1 MRAAVQ
7 ELAGFFETSSG
18 LKLVIEYGT
27 VAKVAEK
34 VTGDDPIDVAIL
46 TKPFLDELV
55 RAGKMAGGTAAQL
68 ARVPIGLA
76 VRQGA
81 PKPDIKT
88 VEAFKKTLLDA
99 KFITYG
105 DPSVGDAAG
114 VHMAKTLETLG
125 LVSETRPKTRLISLP
140 PGQAGHNSSPA
151 CSNAAKPKSRWRR
164 LASSW
169 KPRAPRSSD
178 YFRQSCRQA
187 TWSSS
192 PVLPGPV
199 DNRSRQRLSSIS

>member
-55 RAGKMAGGTAAQL
+55 RAGKMAGGTAARL
-68 ARVPIGLA
+68 ARVPSGLA

-125 LVSETRPKTRLISLP
+125 LASETRPKTRLITP
-140 PGQAGHNSSPA
+140 PP
-151 CSNAAKPKSRWRR
+151 PRR
-164 LASSW
+164 SIERKEWIQTEHRGCGAQDGAT
-169 KPRAPRSSD
+169 PGPRSRRGDPPAEAVMINGEIDWVS
-178 YFRQSCRQA
+178 FA
-187 TWSSS
+187 
-192 PVLPGPV
+192 G
-199 DNRSRQRLSSIS
+199 